1 MHLRFLLIVV
11 AGAILVI
18 FLSGC
23 PRGKPEI
30 IEQKCS
36 PCHSTSVVYAQKR
49 TVDEWGRL
57 VHVMKVRGLQLT
69 PDEERQVLGALAK
82 YYSLD

>member
-1 MHLRFLLIVV
+1 MEGLFRFFIWAAL
-11 AGAILVI
+11 AS

-23 PRGKPEI
+23 PGNSDI
-30 IEQKCS
+30 IEQRCS
-36 PCHSTSVVYAQKR
+36 SCHSTSVVYAQKR

-57 VHVMKVRGLQLT
+57 VYGMKVRGLKLT
-69 PDEERQVLGALAK
+69 PAEEEQVLETLAK

>member
-1 MHLRFLLIVV
+1 MNLRDLFRFFVWAAL
-11 AGAILVI
+11 AS

-23 PRGKPEI
+23 PGGKTDI

-36 PCHSTSVVYAQKR
+36 SCHSSSVVYAQKR

-57 VHVMKVRGLQLT
+57 VYGMKVRGLKLT
-69 PDEERQVLGALAK
+69 PAEEEQVLGALGK
-82 YYSLD
+82 YHSLD